1 MSLPMNGF
9 MCLIVKQSVNLIWK
23 WFSQGGRFRMS
34 HLKKRKPQQNNTRST
49 KKVSIFILQTEYLGE
64 Q

>member
-34 HLKKRKPQQNNTRST
+34 HLKKENHNKTTQEAPKKSVFSFYKLST
-49 KKVSIFILQTEYLGE
+49 
-64 Q
+64 